1 MTPDFLTIDTA
12 ERRRSSGD
20 RATLELSAVVLIVCI
35 GVFGYLM
42 HTTNWFSAIPG
53 DYSDARFNSVILEH
67 IFLWLQGETA
77 SLWSPA
83 YFYPFQYILGFSDH
97 HFGSGWVYALFRA
110 LSADREGAYLGWFLV
125 GSCLNY
131 LACFYVCTRLG
142 FSLFASAAGAF
153 VYAFGLPALLQEAHA
168 QLNYRFAVPL
178 AFASFTR
185 YLDNKNTKDLA
196 QTLLWVAVQFYCTI
210 YIGVFLAYLLMAVL
224 ISTLLIDSK
233 TFFERSKSA
242 QQAGRSYQL
251 RNVALIVLSVVAM
264 LVLLGQYYRVNSMY
278 AFDGADIE
286 TTYMLP
292 RLSSYLLADRV
303 VPSRWLG
310 GWLAS
315 DLPSAYRHE
324 HQLFLGFGVWLLVC
338 IAGFLVWWL
347 RPSRF
352 ERMICLSFLLMV
364 VLTIDIEGHSL
375 YWLLYKLP
383 GVSAIR
389 AVSRIGLVL
398 LLPLAIMVAI
408 AIDYFVKSE
417 WYPVRRHRLLLLA
430 LAIVALTYETSH
442 YQPYHFPVQAW
453 RDRQER
459 LQHLIQPSLASD
471 TILYVTNAS
480 ADPWDTV
487 AEIDAMIY
495 AQDHRLPTLN
505 GYSGRTPPRFRP
517 NHPCISFE
525 SRLQSYFDFAR
536 TDLASQADY
545 LKRVRVI
552 SPEPC
557 PHPPGL
563 VATKQFDPSNTSAIQ
578 LSVSAEIL
586 AKAAA
591 VQLAILNKSV
601 EPLHAVSKKWPLRLS
616 WRFVPLKAQDS
627 ERQQIG
633 WEARRDLYFSLASE
647 QTHLEHFTIP
657 LPANDKNYVLEFSLV
672 QEGHYWF
679 HERGMPIATLKITR
693 TEP

>member
-1 MTPDFLTIDTA
+1 M
-12 ERRRSSGD
+12 
-20 RATLELSAVVLIVCI
+20 
-35 GVFGYLM
+35 
-42 HTTNWFSAIPG
+42 
-53 DYSDARFNSVILEH
+53 
-67 IFLWLQGETA
+67 IF
-77 SLWSPA
+77 
-83 YFYPFQYILGFSDH
+83 
-97 HFGSGWVYALFRA
+97 
-110 LSADREGAYLGWFLV
+110 
-125 GSCLNY
+125 
-131 LACFYVCTRLG
+131 
-142 FSLFASAAGAF
+142 
-153 VYAFGLPALLQEAHA
+153 
-168 QLNYRFAVPL
+168 
-178 AFASFTR
+178 
-185 YLDNKNTKDLA
+185 
-196 QTLLWVAVQFYCTI
+196 
-210 YIGVFLAYLLMAVL
+210 
-224 ISTLLIDSK
+224 
-233 TFFERSKSA
+233 
-242 QQAGRSYQL
+242 
-251 RNVALIVLSVVAM
+251 
-264 LVLLGQYYRVNSMY
+264 
-278 AFDGADIE
+278 
-286 TTYMLP
+286 
-292 RLSSYLLADRV
+292 
-303 VPSRWLG
+303 
-310 GWLAS
+310 
-315 DLPSAYRHE
+315 
-324 HQLFLGFGVWLLVC
+324 
-338 IAGFLVWWL
+338 
-347 RPSRF
+347 
-352 ERMICLSFLLMV
+352 LSFLLIV

-417 WYPVRRHRLLLLA
+417 WYPVRRYRVPLLV

-442 YQPYHFPVQAW
+442 YQPYHYPLQAW

-459 LQHLIQPSLASD
+459 LQNLIQPSLASD

-505 GYSGRTPPRFRP
+505 GYSGRTPPRFKP

-563 VATKQFDPSNTSAIQ
+563 VATKQFDPVNASAIQ

-586 AKAAA
+586 DKAAA

-601 EPLHAVSKKWPLRLS
+601 EPLHAVSKQWPLRLS

-679 HERGMPIATLKITR
+679 HERGMPIAALKITH
-693 TEP
+693 TAP